1 MDNPRSFWKIIKRF
15 YPIKSPTN
23 VSGQSFDL
31 DGERTVDA
39 VKVCEGFSNFFANVV
54 INLKR
59 VAFPLRD
66 FIWRSPLGITC
77 KTNSIFKFRPVS
89 SLEVFEILKSIK
101 CAKST
106 GTDGIPPR
114 LLRDAANAIASP
126 LAHIINLSME
136 LGQIPSEW
144 KSAKIIPIY

>member
-1 MDNPRSFWKIIKRF
+1 M
-15 YPIKSPTN
+15 
-23 VSGQSFDL
+23 
-31 DGERTVDA
+31 
-39 VKVCEGFSNFFANVV
+39 

-77 KTNSIFKFRPVS
+77 KTNSLFKFRPVS
-89 SLEVFEILKSIK
+89 SLEVFKILKSIK

-106 GTDGIPPR
+106 GIDGIPPR
-114 LLRDAANAIASP
+114 LLRDARDAIASP

-144 KSAKIIPIY
+144 KSTKIVPIYKAGRKSDIYGQLSSDFYLASSV